1 MIGPS
6 WIIEFLVVDNPVDVT
21 TFSGLERGGLP
32 CGDLPGKEFLRSIE
46 DDFLPVPPLLLLL
59 L

>member
-6 WIIEFLVVDNPVDVT
+6 CIIEFLVVDNPVDVT